1 MLPRDFAILLVVC
14 LVWASNFIVSKL
26 VLADLHIPP
35 LFFSAA
41 RLAIVLVAVSPWL
54 LPVPRPRWR
63 TVVVGLL
70 MGAGSFGLVTVGLMT
85 ATPSSVAVVVQLGV
99 PITTLLSV
107 VILGERI
114 GWRRGVGI
122 AMTFV
127 GAIAVMWD
135 PSGFALSAG
144 LLFVVANAFCTSLG
158 AVMIKQLTG
167 VRPLQFQAWVGLSS
181 VIPLAAASAL
191 LEQDQLRLALQGGWA
206 FLAAAAYTA
215 LAVSVFGHT
224 LYFILIRKY
233 EANLIAALTLM
244 CPLMAIGLGIV
255 VTGDRFDARMVAGTI
270 VVLAGVLLIFLSPRR
285 ATAVP

>member
-54 LPVPRPRWR
+54 LPLPRPLWR
-63 TVVVGLL
+63 TVLVGLL

-107 VILGERI
+107 VILRERI
-114 GWRRGVGI
+114 GWRRGLGI

-135 PSGFALSAG
+135 PSGFALSIG

-158 AVMIKQLTG
+158 AVMIKQLSG

-181 VIPLAAASAL
+181 VIPLGAASAF
-191 LEQDQLRLALQGGWA
+191 LEQDQLRLAVQGGWA

-255 VTGDRFDARMVAGTI
+255 VTGDRFDAGMAAGTA
-270 VVLAGVLLIFLSPRR
+270 VVLAGVLLIILSPRPAGTVR
-285 ATAVP
+285 